1 MSRAKIL
8 IVEDESIIAEDIA
21 DSLESIGYKV
31 VGIVASGEEAIV
43 LAGKLQPDLVL
54 MDIMLQ
60 GEMDGITT
68 AEKIQSRYQIPAIYL
83 TAYADEKTLER
94 VKDTNPFGYIV
105 KPFEE
110 KNLHLTIQIA
120 LQRHQYDAL
129 TNLPNRTSFRA
140 RVNEILASD
149 RQDFQEKKRRE
160 QKKGLIYLLPILYL
174 SLDRINRITGILGH
188 ANGEV
193 VICSVAK
200 RLLSCVDGIDLLA
213 RLEAAEFAII
223 LQPVPDK
230 QEGAKIAQTILD
242 VISQSLILE
251 GYEIYVTASIGI
263 AFYPEDGMEAEELL
277 KNANA
282 AMYYAQQ
289 KGGNNYG
296 FHRSEVNFIS
306 REQLA
311 LETSLR
317 SALERSEFKVYYQPQ
332 VNIKTGKII
341 GAEALVR
348 WQNQEKGLVS
358 PADFIP
364 MAEEIGLIIPLG
376 EWVLRT
382 ACKQVKIW
390 QESGFS
396 ELRIAVNL
404 SRRQFKQKNLSDRVS
419 RILKETGLKPQYLEL
434 EITESMVMQ
443 NETAAAVILKEWQEL
458 GITISIDDFGTGY
471 SSLSYLKDFPFDI
484 IKIDKSFISNIR
496 EDKKTAAIT
505 IAIIQLAH
513 SLNLKVIAEGV
524 ETKEELDFLLEHEC
538 DEIQGYLFSPPIT
551 SSEFEKLLKS
561 DRRLLEDKEELRI
574 N

>member
-1 MSRAKIL
+1 MSRAKIM

-21 DSLESIGYKV
+21 DSLESIGYSI

-60 GEMDGITT
+60 GEMNGIAA
-68 AEKIQSRYQIPAIYL
+68 AEHIQSSYQIPAIYL

-120 LQRHQYDAL
+120 LQRHQYDSL
-129 TNLPNRTSFRA
+129 TNLPNRTSFRG
-140 RVNEILASD
+140 RVNEILAGGS
-149 RQDFQEKKRRE
+149 QGSQGKLEEKKR
-160 QKKGLIYLLPILYL
+160 GFLSLLPILYL
-174 SLDRINRITGILGH
+174 SLDRINRVTGILGH
-188 ANGEV
+188 SNGEI

-200 RLLSCVDGIDLLA
+200 RLLNSVEGIDLLA

-223 LQPVPDK
+223 LEPVKAKND
-230 QEGAKIAQTILD
+230 GANIAQTILD
-242 VISQSLILE
+242 VISQSVVLE

-263 AFYPEDGMEAEELL
+263 AFYPEDGMESEELL
-277 KNANA
+277 KNANT

-289 KGGNNYG
+289 KGGNNYQ

-317 SALERSEFKVYYQPQ
+317 SALERTEFKVYYQPQ

-341 GAEALVR
+341 GAEALLR
-348 WQNQEKGLVS
+348 WHNPEKGLVS
-358 PADFIP
+358 PAEFIP
-364 MAEEIGLIIPLG
+364 MAEEMGLIIPLG

-382 ACKQVKIW
+382 ACRQMKMW
-390 QESGFS
+390 QEAGFCQM
-396 ELRIAVNL
+396 RVAVNL

-419 RILKETGLKPQYLEL
+419 RILKETGLEAKFLEL

-443 NETAAAVILKEWQEL
+443 NEAAAALVLKEWQQL
-458 GITISIDDFGTGY
+458 GIKISIDDFGTGY

-484 IKIDKSFISNIR
+484 IKIDKSFVSNIR
-496 EDKKTAAIT
+496 EDRKTAAIT

-524 ETKEELDFLLEHEC
+524 ETPEELDFLWENEC
-538 DEIQGYLFSPPIT
+538 DEIQGYLFSPPVPAE
-551 SSEFEKLLKS
+551 EFEKLLKS
-561 DRRLLEDKEELRI
+561 GRRL
-574 N
+574 

>member
-1 MSRAKIL
+1 M

-21 DSLESIGYKV
+21 DSLKSIGYAI

-60 GEMDGITT
+60 GEMNGIAA
-68 AEKIQSRYQIPAIYL
+68 AEHIQSSYQIPAIYL

-120 LQRHQYDAL
+120 LQRHQYDSL
-129 TNLPNRTSFRA
+129 TNLPNRTSFRG
-140 RVNEILASD
+140 RVNEILASS
-149 RQDFQEKKRRE
+149 RQEIQGKNEEEKRDCMS
-160 QKKGLIYLLPILYL
+160 LLPILYL
-174 SLDRINRITGILGH
+174 SLDRINKITGLLGH
-188 ANGEV
+188 TNGEI

-200 RLLSCVDGIDLLA
+200 RLLNCVEGIDLLA

-223 LQPVPDK
+223 LQPVK
-230 QEGAKIAQTILD
+230 AKNDGGNIAQTILD
-242 VISQSLILE
+242 VISQSVVLE

-289 KGGNNYG
+289 SGGNNYQ
-296 FHRSEVNFIS
+296 FHISEVNFIS

-317 SALERSEFKVYYQPQ
+317 SALEDSEFKVYYQPQ

-348 WQNQEKGLVS
+348 WHNPEKGLVS
-358 PADFIP
+358 PAEFIP
-364 MAEEIGLIIPLG
+364 IAEEMGLIIPLG

-382 ACKQVKIW
+382 ACRQMKMW
-390 QESGFS
+390 QEAGFS
-396 ELRIAVNL
+396 QMRVAVNL

-419 RILKETGLKPQYLEL
+419 RILKETGLEAKYLEL

-443 NETAAAVILKEWQEL
+443 NEAAAALVLKEWQKL
-458 GITISIDDFGTGY
+458 GIKISIDDFGTGY

-484 IKIDKSFISNIR
+484 IKIDKSFVSNIR
-496 EDKKTAAIT
+496 EDRKTAAIT
-505 IAIIQLAH
+505 IAIVQLAH
-513 SLNLKVIAEGV
+513 SLDLKVIAEGV
-524 ETKEELDFLLEHEC
+524 ETGEELDFLLEHEC
-538 DEIQGYLFSPPIT
+538 DEIQGYLFSPPVPAE
-551 SSEFEKLLKS
+551 EFEKLLKS
-561 DRRLLEDKEELRI
+561 DRRL
-574 N
+574 

>member
-21 DSLESIGYKV
+21 DSLESIGYTV
-31 VGIVASGEEAIV
+31 VGIVASGEEAIL

-60 GEMDGITT
+60 GEMDGITA
-68 AEKIQSRYQIPAIYL
+68 AEQIQSRYQIPAIYL
-83 TAYADEKTLER
+83 TAYADDKTLER

-105 KPFEE
+105 KPYEE

-120 LQRHQYDAL
+120 LQRHQYDSL
-129 TNLPNRTSFRA
+129 TNLPNRTSFRG
-140 RVNEILASD
+140 RVNEILASNNQVIGAKNNPD
-149 RQDFQEKKRRE
+149 
-160 QKKGLIYLLPILYL
+160 YLLPILYL
-174 SLDRINRITGILGH
+174 SLDRINRITGVLGH

-200 RLLSCVDGIDLLA
+200 RLLNSVEGIDLLA

-223 LQPVPDK
+223 LQPVERMQD
-230 QEGAKIAQTILD
+230 GARIAQTILD
-242 VISQSLILE
+242 VISQPVVLE
-251 GYEIYVTASIGI
+251 GYEIYVTSSIGI
-263 AFYPEDGMEAEELL
+263 AFYPQDGMEAEELL

-289 KGGNNYG
+289 QGGNNYQ
-296 FHRSEVNFIS
+296 FHKSEVSFIS
-306 REQLA
+306 REQMA

-348 WQNQEKGLVS
+348 WHNSEKGLVS
-358 PADFIP
+358 PAEFIP
-364 MAEEIGLIIPLG
+364 MAEEMGLIISLG

-382 ACKQVKIW
+382 ACRQIKMW
-390 QESGFS
+390 QDTGFDN
-396 ELRIAVNL
+396 LRVAVNL

-419 RILKETGLKPQYLEL
+419 RILKETGLEPKYLEL
-434 EITESMVMQ
+434 EITESLVMQ
-443 NETAAAVILKEWQEL
+443 NETEAALVLKQWQKL
-458 GITISIDDFGTGY
+458 GIKISIDDFGTGY
-471 SSLSYLKDFPFDI
+471 SSLSYLKDFPFEI
-484 IKIDKSFISNIR
+484 IKIDKSFVSNIT

-513 SLNLKVIAEGV
+513 RLDLKVIAEGV
-524 ETKEELDFLLEHEC
+524 ETEEELDFLSKYEC
-538 DEIQGYLFSPPIT
+538 DEIQGYLFSRPLPA
-551 SSEFEKLLKS
+551 SEFEKLLKS
-561 DRRLLEDKEELRI
+561 DRRLTI
-574 N
+574 NN

>member
-21 DSLESIGYKV
+21 DSLESIGYTV

-60 GEMDGITT
+60 GDLDGITA
-68 AEKIQSRYQIPAIYL
+68 AEQIQSRYQIPAIYL
-83 TAYADEKTLER
+83 TAYADEKTLQR

-120 LQRHQYDAL
+120 LQRHKYDSL

-140 RVNEILASD
+140 RVNEILASNSRAKNYED
-149 RQDFQEKKRRE
+149 KRE
-160 QKKGLIYLLPILYL
+160 NASLYLLPILYL

-200 RLLSCVDGIDLLA
+200 RLLNCVEGIDLLA

-223 LQPVPDK
+223 VNPVK
-230 QEGAKIAQTILD
+230 AKNEGAKIAETILD
-242 VISQSLILE
+242 AISQSVVLE
-251 GYEIYVTASIGI
+251 GYEIYVTASIGM
-263 AFYPEDGMEAEELL
+263 AFYPQDGMEAEELL

-289 KGGNNYG
+289 QGGNNYQ
-296 FHRSEVNFIS
+296 FHKSEVSFIS
-306 REQLA
+306 REQMA

-317 SALERSEFKVYYQPQ
+317 SALERSEFRVYYQPQ

-348 WQNQEKGLVS
+348 WQNSEKGLVS
-358 PADFIP
+358 PAEFIP
-364 MAEEIGLIIPLG
+364 MAEEMGLIISLG
-376 EWVLRT
+376 EWVLQT
-382 ACKQVKIW
+382 ACRQMKTW
-390 QESGFS
+390 QDAGFDK
-396 ELRIAVNL
+396 LRVAVNL
-404 SRRQFKQKNLSDRVS
+404 SRRQFQQKNLSDRVS
-419 RILKETGLKPQYLEL
+419 RILKETGLEPKYLEL
-434 EITESMVMQ
+434 EITESLVMQ
-443 NETAAAVILKEWQEL
+443 NEAEAALVLKQWQKL

-471 SSLSYLKDFPFDI
+471 SSLSYLKDFPFEI
-484 IKIDKSFISNIR
+484 IKIDKSFVSNIT
-496 EDKKTAAIT
+496 EDRKTAAIT

-513 SLNLKVIAEGV
+513 SLDLKVIAEGV
-524 ETKEELDFLLEHEC
+524 ETEEELDFLRKHEC
-538 DEIQGYLFSPPIT
+538 DEIQGYLFSRPLPA
-551 SSEFEKLLKS
+551 SEFEELLKS
-561 DRRLLEDKEELRI
+561 DRRLTRG
-574 N
+574 

>member
-21 DSLESIGYKV
+21 DSLESIGYTV
-31 VGIVASGEEAIV
+31 VGIVASGEEAIL

-60 GEMDGITT
+60 GEMDGITA
-68 AEKIQSRYQIPAIYL
+68 AEQIQSRYQIPAIYL
-83 TAYADEKTLER
+83 TAYADDKTLER

-105 KPFEE
+105 KPYEE

-120 LQRHQYDAL
+120 LQRHQYDSL
-129 TNLPNRTSFRA
+129 TNLPNRTSFRG
-140 RVNEILASD
+140 RVNEILASNNQVIGAKNNPD
-149 RQDFQEKKRRE
+149 
-160 QKKGLIYLLPILYL
+160 YLLPILYL
-174 SLDRINRITGILGH
+174 SLDRINRITGVLGH

-200 RLLSCVDGIDLLA
+200 RLLNSVEGIDLLA

-223 LQPVPDK
+223 LQPVERMQD
-230 QEGAKIAQTILD
+230 GARIAQTILD
-242 VISQSLILE
+242 VISQPVVLE
-251 GYEIYVTASIGI
+251 GYEIYVTSSIGI
-263 AFYPEDGMEAEELL
+263 AFYPQDGMEAEELL

-289 KGGNNYG
+289 QGGNNYQ
-296 FHRSEVNFIS
+296 FHKSEVSFIS
-306 REQLA
+306 REQMA

-348 WQNQEKGLVS
+348 WHNSEKGLVS
-358 PADFIP
+358 PAEFIP
-364 MAEEIGLIIPLG
+364 MAEEMGLIISLG

-382 ACKQVKIW
+382 ACRQIKMW
-390 QESGFS
+390 QDTGFDN
-396 ELRIAVNL
+396 LRVAVNL

-419 RILKETGLKPQYLEL
+419 RILKETGLEPKYLEL
-434 EITESMVMQ
+434 EITESLVMQ
-443 NETAAAVILKEWQEL
+443 NETEAALVLKQWQKL
-458 GITISIDDFGTGY
+458 GIKISIDDFGTGY
-471 SSLSYLKDFPFDI
+471 SSLSYLKDFPFEI
-484 IKIDKSFISNIR
+484 IKIDKSFVSNIT

-513 SLNLKVIAEGV
+513 RLDLKVIAEGV
-524 ETKEELDFLLEHEC
+524 ETEEELDFLKEHEC
-538 DEIQGYLFSPPIT
+538 DEIQGYLFSPPLPA
-551 SSEFEKLLKS
+551 SEFEELLKS
-561 DRRLLEDKEELRI
+561 DRRLTI
-574 N
+574 NN